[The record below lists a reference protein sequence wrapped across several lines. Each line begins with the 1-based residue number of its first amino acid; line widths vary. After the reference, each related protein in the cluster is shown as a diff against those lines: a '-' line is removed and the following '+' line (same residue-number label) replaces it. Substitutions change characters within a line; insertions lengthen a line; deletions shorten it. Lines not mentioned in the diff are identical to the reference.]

1 MNQYK
6 YYEAKGM
13 DYQGLLK
20 RIKKSKNPLQPIF
33 EALTNS
39 FEAIKIYKNTT
50 GKISIKLNFGGN
62 LFSGQNDVNILQSIT
77 IIDDGIGFT
86 DIEFERLANIY
97 DGSKGFSN
105 KGSGRLQFVHFFEE
119 AVYESVYKLDESK
132 KDFNK
137 RLFKLSKSQSCL
149 SHHSILC
156 YQEPFADKNENKS
169 YTKLTLKNLLDN
181 DDKKFYST
189 LTPTRLKQEILNR
202 YLEYF
207 AANRETLPTI
217 VIETNLSDDVENIE
231 RNDIVDVD
239 KTVSIEINYKS
250 YNGKNYIQTD
260 KSEKFTIKSYVIS
273 DDKLSENSL
282 KITSKKEIVSDENIM
297 KSISLDILKPKES
310 INSNRYLFLI
320 SGDYIDSKDTDNR
333 GELELYT
340 EDEAKKTLNK
350 DQEIILLD
358 DIHNHV
364 NSKILSMYEE
374 IAEKKTKHEE
384 NLEKLRKMFLLN
396 KETLTNVKITINDTD
411 ENILKKVYKAD
422 VAIIAEKDA
431 KIKEQI
437 DKLDT
442 LNLSSSSQDNYKKE
456 LNTQVEELVEI
467 IPLQNRT
474 ALTHAVARRKLVLDL
489 FDKVLTRSLDMQNED
504 SRNIDEELLH
514 NLIFKQHSTDTNNS
528 DLWLISEDYIYF
540 KGISESK
547 LGQIEI
553 NGEKLLKE
561 DTELSE
567 DALKYKTSLN
577 ENRDSKRTDVLLFP
591 EEGKCI
597 ILEFKNP
604 NVNIAK
610 HLTQLNNY
618 AALIWNFSKDKY
630 KFNTFYGYL
639 IGEKINTTEIRTHD
653 SAYIE
658 ASGFD
663 YWYKPNYKVP
673 GFYVDNDANMYS
685 EIIKYSTLVER
696 AKSRNKHY
704 IEKLLGAEHES
715 K

>member
-149 SHHSILC
+149 SHHSILR

-169 YTKLTLKNLLDN
+169 YTKLTLKNLLDD

-673 GFYVDNDANMYS
+673 GIYVDNDANMYS